1 MQTHQVVPL
10 LYLPRAYGVGAR
22 VHGLRLSADGMP
34 LLADV
39 SLEDAK

>member
-1 MQTHQVVPL
+1 VPL
-10 LYLPRAYGVGAR
+10 LYLPRTYGVGAR

-39 SLEDAK
+39 WLEDAR